1 MQDFPRTLAKLRS
14 IALAAAVAGVA
25 VVAGSL
31 HQAVAADPP
40 TAAGPLAEQA
50 TDAAKAIKPD
60 AKAGPDAAAAQ
71 PQFAQADLDFFE
83 KQVRP
88 ILAESC
94 FKCHN
99 DKKQKGGL
107 RLDARAFVAKG
118 GEHGPAVDPA
128 AKETGTLMHAVGYAD
143 EDMQMPPD
151 GKLPQAKI
159 DVLAKWAM
167 LNAPWPAGE
176 APAAAAAAPGHA
188 ADPSATD
195 PEKNRDYW
203 AYKPP
208 VRPAIPTLKDP
219 ALAAWSKQPIDAL
232 IAAKLEAK
240 GLKPS
245 ERADKVAL
253 VRRAYYD
260 LTGLPP
266 SPADVDGFVND
277 ASPDAWA
284 KLVDKLLA
292 SSHYGEKWGR
302 HWLDLVRYAE
312 THGYERDSAKP
323 QAWRYRDYVIRSF
336 NADKPYD
343 QFLKEQFAG
352 DELDTVTPDSM
363 IATGFYRLG
372 VWDDEPADRPL
383 ARYDVLDGVVSTTSS
398 VVLGMSVGC
407 ARCHDHKKD
416 PILAKD
422 YYSMLAFFQDV
433 GDMNAKNLRVVD
445 DPSARQTY
453 EKAAAERRAREA
465 DLYKQVY
472 AIEQRFLGEAKA
484 KGVDTGKLAGADL
497 AGLTY
502 KFYRDTWESLPDFT
516 NLKFEESGPVAE
528 NFVSL
533 APATRNE
540 AIGLVFDGSLKVPA
554 DGQYT
559 FHLKAAEGV
568 RLTVDGKRVI
578 DRPAKGRTSAD
589 FTTTLK
595 AGLLPFKLEYFNA
608 YATPQLSLAWSGAGF
623 DRRMLSREPGET
635 SADGKVLAADSR
647 EAPQQWMFH
656 LGTQPDGWQ
665 KPRFK
670 PEQWQQAPGGFGTKG
685 TPGGVVR
692 TEWKT
697 PEIYLRRDFT
707 LDTLPASAT
716 LSILHDE
723 DVEVYLNGVPAYQ
736 ATGSTIRYERVPV
749 ADAAVK
755 ALRKGR
761 NVIAVHCKQT
771 IGGQY
776 VDVGLIE
783 TTAGVELAKLISEH
797 GETVLGAKTAVQYA
811 RLTAAL
817 DASRKALLPP
827 AGMEVM
833 AVAEPGRGMPTHILI
848 RGNPGSEGTEVKPGF
863 PTVLVPKGQ
872 TEPTLPKASPDGKSS
887 GKRRVLAEWLASDKN
902 PLTARVMANRVWQ
915 FHFGRGLNPSPNE
928 YGHLGEPCT
937 HPELLDYLATELVAG
952 GWKLKPLHRQ
962 IMLSNAYQMSAKANA
977 EGMAAD
983 PANNLFWRFNM
994 RRLAAEE
1001 VRDSML
1007 AAAGNL
1013 NLDLFGPSVYP
1024 PIPKAVLAGQS
1035 VPGQGWGK
1043 STEAEATRRSVYVH
1057 VKRSLL
1063 VPILNIHD
1071 QADTDSSCPV
1081 RFTTTVPTQAL
1092 GMLNGEFTNEQAAK
1106 LADRLTKEAP
1116 GGLEKQVTAAI
1127 RLTTGR
1133 EPTAEEVKADV
1144 TFVGKLKAKDAAMTD
1159 ADALRLYCLMALNT
1173 NEFVYLD

>member
-1 MQDFPRTLAKLRS
+1 MHDLSRKLRS
-14 IALAAAVAGVA
+14 AAVATA
-25 VVAGSL
+25 IASAALVAGNLRPASNPGT
-31 HQAVAADPP
+31 AVAADAPV
-40 TAAGPLAEQA
+40 AAGPLAEAA
-50 TDAAKAIKPD
+50 T
-60 AKAGPDAAAAQ
+60 AAAPA
-71 PQFAQADLDFFE
+71 PAFSPADVDFFE

-88 ILAESC
+88 VLAENC

-107 RLDARAFVAKG
+107 RLDARAFVVKG
-118 GEHGPAVDPA
+118 GEHGPAVDLA
-128 AKETGTLMHAVGYAD
+128 AKDMGTLLRAVGYAD

-151 GKLPQAKI
+151 GKLPQAKF
-159 DVLAKWAM
+159 DVLTKWAK

-176 APAAAAAAPGHA
+176 MPAAAAAVPAAHA
-188 ADPSATD
+188 VDPSATD

-203 AYKPP
+203 AYKVP
-208 VRPAIPTLKDP
+208 VRPAVPPVKDP
-219 ALAAWSKQPIDAL
+219 KLAAWSKSPIDAFV
-232 IAAKLEAK
+232 ASKLEAR
-240 GLKPS
+240 GLTPAD
-245 ERADKVAL
+245 RADKVAL
-253 VRRAYYD
+253 VRRAFYD

-266 SPADVDGFVND
+266 SPAEVDAFVND
-277 ASPDAWA
+277 TSDQAWSN
-284 KLVDKLLA
+284 LVDRLLA
-292 SSHYGEKWGR
+292 SPHYGEKWGR

-312 THGYERDSAKP
+312 THGYERDAAKP
-323 QAWRYRDYVIRSF
+323 QAWRYRDYVIRAF

-343 QFLKEQFAG
+343 QFLKEQLAG
-352 DELDTVTPDSM
+352 DELDAVTPDTM
-363 IATGFYRLG
+363 IATGYYRLG

-422 YYSMLAFFQDV
+422 YYALLAFFQDV
-433 GDMNAKNLRVVD
+433 GDMNAKNLRVVAD
-445 DPSARQTY
+445 DGAKQAY
-453 EKAAAERRAREA
+453 EKVAAEKKAREA
-465 DLYKQVY
+465 ELYRKVY
-472 AIEQRFLGEAKA
+472 AIEQQFLSAAAA

-497 AGLTY
+497 ADLSF
-502 KFYRDTWESLPDFT
+502 KFYRDTWETLPDFT
-516 NLKFEESGPVAE
+516 NLKAEDAGAVAE

-540 AIGLVFDGSLKVPA
+540 AIGLAFDGKLKVPA

-559 FHLKAAEGV
+559 FHLKASEGV
-568 RLTVDGKRVI
+568 RLTVDGKVVI
-578 DRPAKGRTSAD
+578 DRPMRGRTSAD

-595 AGLLPFKLEYFNA
+595 AGLQPFKLDYFNS
-608 YATPQLSLAWSGAGF
+608 YATPQLSLAWSGPGF

-647 EAPQQWMFH
+647 EAAQQWMFH
-656 LGTQPDGWQ
+656 LGKQPDGWQ
-665 KPRFK
+665 KLRFK
-670 PEQWQQAPGGFGTKG
+670 PEQWQQAPGGFGEKG
-685 TPGGVVR
+685 TPGSVVR

-707 LDTLPASAT
+707 LDGPPPASAS
-716 LSILHDE
+716 LSVHHDE
-723 DVEVYLNGVPAYQ
+723 DVEVYLNGVLAYQ
-736 ATGSTIRYERVPV
+736 AAGSSKRYERVPV

-755 ALRKGR
+755 ALKKGR

-783 TTAGVELAKLISEH
+783 TTAGVELAELIRKH
-797 GETVLGAKTAVQYA
+797 GEAVLGPKLALEHA

-817 DASRKALLPP
+817 DASRKAPLPS
-827 AGMEVM
+827 AGLEVM
-833 AVAEPGRGMPTHILI
+833 AVNEPGRGRPTNILI
-848 RGNPGSEGTEVKPGF
+848 RGNPGSEGAPVKPGF

-872 TEPTLPKASPDGKSS
+872 TDPVLPKASPDGQSS

-902 PLTARVMANRVWQ
+902 PLTARVMANRLWQ
-915 FHFGRGLNPSPNE
+915 YHFGRGLVPSPNE
-928 YGHLGEPCT
+928 YGRLGEPCT

-952 GWKLKPLHRQ
+952 GWKLKPMHRQ
-962 IMLSNAYQMSAKANA
+962 IMLSNAYQMSAKATP
-977 EGMAAD
+977 EGLAAD

-1013 NLDLFGPSVYP
+1013 NLDAFGPSVYP

-1035 VPGQGWGK
+1035 RPGEGWGK
-1043 STEAEATRRSVYVH
+1043 STEAEASRRSVYVH
-1057 VKRSLL
+1057 VKRALL

-1071 QADTDSSCPV
+1071 QADTDGSCPV

-1116 GGLEKQVTAAI
+1116 GSLEKQVTAAV

-1133 EPTAEEVKADV
+1133 EPTAAEVKTDV
-1144 TFVGKLKAKDAAMTD
+1144 DFVAKLKAKDAAMTD